1 MSSPNCCFLT
11 CIQIS
16 QEPGQVVWYSQVY
29 WHRTWESERWNDAN
43 IVLKSRTRIRYHFLK
58 NRGKGLDFIECSVF
72 ALRDWYYIPYLT
84 RKRNWKL
91 SRKYVKL
98 CPKWGSAWLF
108 LSLNLEALILHI
120 GHQHLQQSRA
130 AEKGRIGVS
139 RADFLMAPWIDWTYN
154 RAFPRQFCLP
164 EPRLSVV
171 LLNSSVSVNFFPS
184 VNYEP
189 FFR

>member
-1 MSSPNCCFLT
+1 MATHSSTLAWKIPWTEKPGRIYIIHGVSKSQTLLSDFTFTFPVCNQSVVMIMSSPNCCFLT

-84 RKRNWKL
+84 RKRNWN
-91 SRKYVKL
+91 
-98 CPKWGSAWLF
+98 PG
-108 LSLNLEALILHI
+108 
-120 GHQHLQQSRA
+120 G
-130 AEKGRIGVS
+130 
-139 RADFLMAPWIDWTYN
+139 
-154 RAFPRQFCLP
+154 
-164 EPRLSVV
+164 
-171 LLNSSVSVNFFPS
+171 
-184 VNYEP
+184 
-189 FFR
+189 